1 MADDKDNSQ
10 EKTEEATPKRQ
21 QDARDKGQVG
31 RSKEFNTM
39 SILMGSVLIMMI
51 FGQQMINDLLL
62 VMRKGFVIEREVLFN
77 NEALINALYQASS
90 DLLTS
95 IAPVLVGLTVCAIT
109 APLLIGGWVFSLE
122 SMTFKLDKLNPLTG
136 LQRIFGPN
144 GLMELFKAL
153 VKFSIVCCLI
163 MLVLYIQADEI
174 LYIGN
179 TDLKPALSNAGDKL
193 LWAFLILSASTL
205 IVAMIDVPFQIWEHN
220 KKLKMTK
227 QEVKDEMKETD
238 GRPEVKSQM
247 RSMQQELANQRM
259 MEEVPKADVIITNPT
274 HFAVALVYD
283 QENMNAPKVIGK
295 GADLVALRIRSL
307 ADNHNITIFEAPL
320 LARALYHTTKIN
332 EQVPEGLYVAVAQVL
347 AYVYQLKA
355 SKKDRNI
362 QTPTPPDNLPVP
374 EEYRFG

>member
-21 QDARDKGQVG
+21 QEARDKGQVG
-31 RSKEFNTM
+31 RSREFNTM
-39 SILMGSVLIMMI
+39 SILLGSVLIMMI
-51 FGQQMINDLLL
+51 FGQKMINDLLL
-62 VMRKGFVIEREVLFN
+62 IMRSGFVIEREALFN
-77 NEALINALYQASS
+77 NEFMINALYQASG
-90 DLLTS
+90 DLLSS
-95 IAPVLVGLTVCAIT
+95 IAPILIGLTVCAIA
-109 APLLIGGWVFSLE
+109 APLVIGGWVFSVE
-122 SMTFKLDKLNPLTG
+122 SMTFKLEKLNPLTG

-144 GLMELFKAL
+144 GLMELFKAF
-153 VKFSIVCCLI
+153 VKFLITCGLI
-163 MLVLYIQADEI
+163 MIVLYIEEDEI

-179 TDLKPALSNAGDKL
+179 SELKPALANAGEKL
-193 LWAFLILSASTL
+193 LWAFLILSASTM

-238 GRPEVKSQM
+238 GRPEVKSQI

-274 HFAVALVYD
+274 HFAIALVYD
-283 QENMNAPKVIGK
+283 QENMNAPKVIAK

-307 ADNHNITIFEAPL
+307 ADSHNITIFEAPL

-332 EQVPEGLYVAVAQVL
+332 QQVPEGLYVAVAQVL

-374 EEYRFG
+374 EEYQFG